1 MNCLQSII
9 PSNYFN
15 HQNMLHTVNV
25 ALQVLPSSES
35 KHPYAIVDHA
45 ISIIAESG
53 LKYKVCPFE
62 TVLEGEYNRIMEV
75 VKKVQ
80 LACLDYG
87 AESLISFVKIQM
99 VKNMDVSIEDKTGK
113 YE

>member
-1 MNCLQSII
+1 M
-9 PSNYFN
+9 F
-15 HQNMLHTVNV
+15 HTVNV

-35 KHPYAIVDHA
+35 KHPYTIVDHA
-45 ISIIAESG
+45 ISIIANSG

-62 TVLEGEYNRIMEV
+62 TVMEGDYDKIMEV

-80 LACLDYG
+80 LACLEYG
-87 AESLISFVKIQM
+87 ADSLISFVKIQ
-99 VKNMDVSIEDKTGK
+99 VSKESHVHIEDKTGK